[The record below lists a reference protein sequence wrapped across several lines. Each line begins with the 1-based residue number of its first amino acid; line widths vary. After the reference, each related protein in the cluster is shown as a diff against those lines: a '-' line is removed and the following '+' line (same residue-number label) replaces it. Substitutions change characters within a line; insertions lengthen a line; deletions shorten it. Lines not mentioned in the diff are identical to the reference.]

1 MKDKSV
7 ELTRASY
14 IISKA
19 TNPCVLSLL
28 FLILMAVTESASTRL
43 LTSWIITLLLFL
55 IVLPLAY
62 VYLRTYKTGTG
73 IKLKSDPTIF
83 LKQHPSDILI
93 VGLLFG
99 IPGLVGLF
107 LFEAPLVILQT
118 YAALL
123 IGSFV
128 IAICNIF
135 YRVSYHLGAVT
146 ILVMMAPIAWGQNF
160 LVLMA
165 VIPLVSWA
173 KYQIDEH
180 TIIQLLSGFIIAIF
194 VGGVVLIA
202 Y

>member
-1 MKDKSV
+1 
-7 ELTRASY
+7 
-14 IISKA
+14 
-19 TNPCVLSLL
+19 
-28 FLILMAVTESASTRL
+28 
-43 LTSWIITLLLFL
+43 
-55 IVLPLAY
+55 
-62 VYLRTYKTGTG
+62 G

-83 LKQHPSDILI
+83 LKQHPSDVLI

-99 IPGLVGLF
+99 ILGLVSL
-107 LFEAPLVILQT
+107 LLLEAPLILLQT
-118 YAALL
+118 YATLL

-165 VIPLVSWA
+165 AMPLVGWA
-173 KYQIDEH
+173 KYQIGEH
-180 TIIQLLSGFIIAIF
+180 TIIQLLSGIIIAIF
-194 VGGVVLIA
+194 VGGVVLVA